1 MTHPIDLAPPL
12 QISQWLN
19 TPQPITLESLRGRV
33 VVVHA
38 FQMLCP
44 GCVSHGLPQTVRI
57 RQAFSSK
64 DVAVIGLHTV
74 FEHHDVMTAEA
85 LRVFVHEYRLSFP
98 IGIDEPSERGP
109 IPKTM
114 AAYELRGTP
123 SLLIIDRLGR
133 LRLNHFGTV
142 DDIAVGAAIGQLI
155 AEDSS
160 TGAEISGTPAHIE
173 SEDRAQCDDEGCAV
187 DGSK

>member
-1 MTHPIDLAPPL
+1 MNHPTELAPPL

-19 TPQPITLESLRGRV
+19 TPQPITLESLRGQV
-33 VVVHA
+33 VVMHA

-44 GCVSHGLPQTVRI
+44 GCVAHGLPQTVRI
-57 RQAFSSK
+57 QQAFSDK

-85 LRVFVHEYRLSFP
+85 LRVFIHEYRLSFP
-98 IGIDEPSERGP
+98 IGIDAPAERGP

-123 SLLIIDRLGR
+123 SLLIVDRAGQ
-133 LRLNHFGTV
+133 LRFSHFGTI
-142 DDIAVGAAIGQLI
+142 DDIAVGAVIGQLL
-155 AEDSS
+155 AE
-160 TGAEISGTPAHIE
+160 TP
-173 SEDRAQCDDEGCAV
+173 
-187 DGSK
+187 